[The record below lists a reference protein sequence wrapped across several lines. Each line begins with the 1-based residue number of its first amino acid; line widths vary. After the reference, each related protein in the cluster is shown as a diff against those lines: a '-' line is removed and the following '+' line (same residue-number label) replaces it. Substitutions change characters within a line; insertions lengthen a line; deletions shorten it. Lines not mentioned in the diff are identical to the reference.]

1 MEYYAECARARGI
14 VSPRHRH
21 RRRLLF
27 DFLELI
33 SLAKQQ
39 QRERIEAKEP
49 STAVSY
55 PCHSPSCHPGHPRL
69 PACLPALA
77 FGEVIAV
84 MFPFAQNRA
93 LNGETANKL
102 LHLLS
107 PAPSPAPCHTG
118 VVEAHSPIPSPSPS
132 QCHCQCIH
140 LKDYKRICRL
150 FAAKWTHLPAAAAR
164 GRVGWERAG
173 CGSQ

>member
-1 MEYYAECARARGI
+1 M
-14 VSPRHRH
+14 
-21 RRRLLF
+21 
-27 DFLELI
+27 
-33 SLAKQQ
+33 
-39 QRERIEAKEP
+39 
-49 STAVSY
+49 
-55 PCHSPSCHPGHPRL
+55 
-69 PACLPALA
+69 
-77 FGEVIAV
+77 

-107 PAPSPAPCHTG
+107 PSRVPPLVTVEVGVGGARQSPCL
-118 VVEAHSPIPSPSPS
+118 S

-150 FAAKWTHLPAAAAR
+150 FAAKWTHLPAAGKEGR
-164 GRVGWERAG
+164 ESGQWGRVEEAGKEEGG